1 MTAATP
7 LGDIE
12 VIRTGP
18 GGAVTAFDA
27 PADGPVVAGHYP
39 GFPVLPGVFLIE
51 AADRTVRQWARSNP
65 PAHDGSRDGEEA
77 GRGADGEVELA
88 AMDRCRFH
96 RPVLPGDRVLA
107 DVSLTGNAADLMFRA
122 AVVTNRGKVADLR
135 LRYRVKDAGD
145 EHDGQGSA
153 T

>member
-7 LGDIE
+7 LGDLE

-18 GGAVTAFDA
+18 EGAVTAFDA
-27 PADGPVVAGHYP
+27 PTDGPVVAGHYP

-65 PAHDGSRDGEEA
+65 PAAEGARDGED
-77 GRGADGEVELA
+77 DGIELA
-88 AMDRCRFH
+88 GMDRCRFH

-122 AVVTNRGKVADLR
+122 AVATNRGKVADLR
-135 LRYRVKDAGD
+135 LRYRVKGAGD
-145 EHDGQGSA
+145 GHDGEASA